1 HGQWLPFRGME
12 YEKMGCI
19 AICYGHI
26 ILKKYGKTMEDYGN
40 NMKILIFFVAVF
52 CVRIMKEKIM

>member
-1 HGQWLPFRGME
+1 ME

-40 NMKILIFFVAVF
+40 KMKIKIFFVTIF
-52 CVRIMKEKIM
+52 CVRIMKENLV